1 MTAAITAVAEPS
13 SINGHGR
20 FTAPDA
26 REFATDH
33 ERWNAVA
40 YKNERADGAFVYAV
54 TTTGVY
60 CRPVCASRRPNRR
73 HVRFFASCQ
82 DAERAGFRACKRCR
96 PNARALPKPAREAAV
111 RACKLIDDAVEP
123 PKLEHLA
130 KAVGFSPS
138 YLHRVFHAVVG
149 LTPKSYAQGK
159 RTRRLRRGLESG
171 RSVTSAIYNA
181 GFASSSRCYES
192 AAATLGMPPGKYQS
206 GAPGIVIRYAVAK
219 SYLGWV
225 LVAATAR
232 GVCVIELGD
241 AAAELRERLRRRFA
255 KANLIEN
262 DQDFA
267 ATLKQVVAFLEAPR
281 EGLGLPLDIQGTVFQ
296 QRVWKAL
303 QAIPAGST
311 ITYTELAERIGAP
324 TAIRAAAR
332 ACATNPLSVAI
343 PCHRV
348 VGADG
353 DLRGYRGGIE
363 RKRALLEREAASRSK

>member
-1 MTAAITAVAEPS
+1 MTAANAVVAQSPRVARLD
-13 SINGHGR
+13 R
-20 FTAPDA
+20 FAAAASPPY
-26 REFATDH
+26 ATDQD
-33 ERWNAVA
+33 RWNAIA
-40 YKNERADGAFVYAV
+40 YKDERAVGAFVCAVV
-54 TTTGVY
+54 TTGIY
-60 CRPVCASRRPNRR
+60 CRPGCPARRPRR
-73 HVRFFASCQ
+73 ANVRFFATCQ

-96 PNARALPKPAREAAV
+96 PNAGALPKPARAAVV

-138 YLHRVFHAVVG
+138 YLHRVFQAVVG

-281 EGLGLPLDIQGTVFQ
+281 ESLGLPLDIQGTVFQ

-303 QAIPAGST
+303 QAIPAGTT

-332 ACATNPLSVAI
+332 ACATNPLAVAI